1 MSEHDQMTANSKDME
16 FVTFAVAGQSY
27 GLDIQQIRE
36 IRRWSAV
43 TALPHAPASILGV
56 MNLRGAVIPI
66 YDLAC
71 HFGLGKTEHSERN
84 VVIVASIDG
93 QTIGLL
99 VEAVCE
105 ILTVSTDAIQSTP
118 DVKSDATKEAIL
130 GVISQEDDMTRIID
144 LKFVSDLR
152 PSFAA

>member
-1 MSEHDQMTANSKDME
+1 MSEALDPAAQARDKE

-36 IRRWSAV
+36 IRRWSPV
-43 TALPHAPASILGV
+43 TALPHSPESILGV

-71 HFGLGKTEHSERN
+71 HFGLGQTRHSERN
-84 VVIVASIDG
+84 VVIVAAHDG

-105 ILTVSTDAIQSTP
+105 ILTVATSTIQPTP

-130 GVISQEDDMTRIID
+130 GVISHEDDMTRIID
-144 LKFVSDLR
+144 LKFVTDLR

>member
-1 MSEHDQMTANSKDME
+1 MADDVQKTAKARDME
-16 FVTFAVAGQSY
+16 FITFAVNGQSY

-36 IRRWSAV
+36 IRRWSPV
-43 TALPHAPASILGV
+43 TVLPHAPDSILGV

-71 HFGLGKTEHSERN
+71 HFGLGRTEHHERN
-84 VVIVASIDG
+84 VVIVAAYDG

-105 ILTVSTDAIQSTP
+105 ILTVNTGDIQATP

-144 LKFVSDLR
+144 LKFVTDLR

>member
-1 MSEHDQMTANSKDME
+1 MADDDQKTTSTSDME
-16 FVTFAVAGQSY
+16 FITFAVAGQSY

-36 IRRWSAV
+36 IRRWSSV
-43 TALPHAPASILGV
+43 TVLPHAPASILGV

-71 HFGLGKTEHSERN
+71 HFGLGQTQHHERN
-84 VVIVASIDG
+84 VVIVAAYGG

-105 ILTVSTDAIQSTP
+105 ILTVNTDDIQATP

-144 LKFVSDLR
+144 LKFVTDLR
-152 PSFAA
+152 PSLAA

>member
-1 MSEHDQMTANSKDME
+1 MADDVTKTANARDME
-16 FVTFAVAGQSY
+16 FITFAVAGQSY
-27 GLDIQQIRE
+27 GLDIQQSRE
-36 IRRWSAV
+36 IRRWSSV
-43 TALPHAPASILGV
+43 TALPHAPESILGV

-71 HFGLGKTEHSERN
+71 HFGLGRTEHNERN
-84 VVIVASIDG
+84 VVIVAAYDG

-105 ILTVSTDAIQSTP
+105 ILTVNTGDIQPTP

-144 LKFVSDLR
+144 LKFVTELR